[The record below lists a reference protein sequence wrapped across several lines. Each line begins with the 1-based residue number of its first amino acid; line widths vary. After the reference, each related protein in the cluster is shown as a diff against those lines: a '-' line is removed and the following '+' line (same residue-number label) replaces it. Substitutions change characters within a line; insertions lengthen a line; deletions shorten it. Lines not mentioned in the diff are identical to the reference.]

1 MNPVSE
7 CQDPVAADM
16 QTAQEHMARLVGL
29 YGDEVIPHGVTK
41 VYNLGFGRLEHACA
55 TGTDIRH
62 VRAQFYEAI
71 SRSVLFIEERPV
83 VTRFFTF
90 TRCC

>member
-1 MNPVSE
+1 
-7 CQDPVAADM
+7 M

-41 VYNLGFGRLEHACA
+41 VYNFGLGRLEHACA
-55 TGTDIRH
+55 TSTDIRH

-71 SRSVLFIEERPV
+71 SRSVLF
-83 VTRFFTF
+83 T
-90 TRCC
+90 